1 MAAWVIISGSPYGAG
16 KCANLARRIASAL
29 KAGVTNV
36 KSEAFAKHA
45 TTSHDLERQSTAND
59 VQIFTCVDLRVH
71 GCIGCDRCKED
82 LTCIYQDDHQ
92 ALEEALVH
100 ADALLVISPIYFAGV
115 PSQFKA
121 VLDRFQPYYW
131 KRQRLLARDLP
142 LPEKRP
148 LYLAVV
154 GEGGDPFGAEP
165 AFASIA
171 SPLALA
177 DFAPVY
183 QQAFIKTDE
192 DTIFSALLTGIE
204 EADQA
209 VFYKPRSSSDSSSVS
224 THKESL

>member
-1 MAAWVIISGSPYGAG
+1 MAAWVIISGSPYEAG

-29 KAGVTNV
+29 KVGDINAVS
-36 KSEAFAKHA
+36 KACAKHVTA
-45 TTSHDLERQSTAND
+45 SHDLEHQSTAND
-59 VQIFTCVDLRVH
+59 VQIFTCADLRVH

-82 LTCIYQDDHQ
+82 FTCIYQDDHQ
-92 ALEEALVH
+92 ALEEALAK

-121 VLDRFQPYYW
+121 ALDRFQPYYW

-154 GEGGDPFGAEP
+154 GEGGDPFGVEP

-204 EADQA
+204 ESDQA
-209 VFYKPRSSSDSSSVS
+209 VFYKPRASSDSSSVS